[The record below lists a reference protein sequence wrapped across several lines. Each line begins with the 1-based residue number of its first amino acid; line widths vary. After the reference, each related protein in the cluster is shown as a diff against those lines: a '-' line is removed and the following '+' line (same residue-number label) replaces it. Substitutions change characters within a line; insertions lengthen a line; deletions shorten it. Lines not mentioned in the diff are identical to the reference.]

1 VQKAP
6 EKMNAE
12 AKYEAKALADQLISG
27 MTVGKSKKKKF
38 K

>member
-12 AKYEAKALADQLISG
+12 AK
-27 MTVGKSKKKKF
+27 
-38 K
+38 